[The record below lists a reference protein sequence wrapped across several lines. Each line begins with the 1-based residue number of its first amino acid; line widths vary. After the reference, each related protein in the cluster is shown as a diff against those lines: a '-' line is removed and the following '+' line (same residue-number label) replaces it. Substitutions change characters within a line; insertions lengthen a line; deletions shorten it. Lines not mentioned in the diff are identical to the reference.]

1 MADRFCVVG
10 LGEMLWDVFPT
21 GPVFG
26 GAPANV
32 ACHAAAL
39 GADAAMVSCVGTDEL
54 GQQALAALAERD
66 VGTSTVAPSAQYPTG
81 TVQVHLSED
90 GQPSYEIMRQVAWD
104 NVPWTPE
111 VEALAARADAVCF
124 GSLAQRC
131 ETTRETIRRFL
142 RKTRPNCLR
151 VFDVNLR
158 QDYFS
163 DEILRESLKLANVL
177 KLNDEEAPVVAKAC
191 YGESMGDPID
201 RLANEYDLR
210 LVALTLGS
218 KGAILAADGKRHEQ
232 PAPETKVADT
242 VGAGDSFTAAMILG
256 TLAGRPLA
264 DIAAQA
270 AAVAAYVCSQPGA
283 TPVLPQSLTSDLS
296 KKFRTD

>member
-1 MADRFCVVG
+1 
-10 LGEMLWDVFPT
+10 MLWDVFPT

-39 GADAAMVSCVGTDEL
+39 GADAAMVSCVGSDEL
-54 GQQALAALAERD
+54 GNRAINALAERHVD
-66 VGTSTVAPSAQYPTG
+66 TSTVARLPQYPTG
-81 TVQVHLSED
+81 TVQVHLSEA
-90 GQPSYEIMRQVAWD
+90 GQPSYEITRHVAWD
-104 NVPWTPE
+104 YVPWSAE
-111 VEALAARADAVCF
+111 IQALAESADAVCF

-131 ETTRETIRRFL
+131 DTTRETIRRFL
-142 RKTRPNCLR
+142 RATRPDCLR

-158 QDYFS
+158 QDFFN
-163 DEILRESLKLANVL
+163 DEILRESLGLANVL

-191 YGESMGDPID
+191 FGHPTDDPID
-201 RLANEYDLR
+201 RLTEEFDLR

-218 KGAILAADGKRHEQ
+218 KGAILAAGGERHQE
-232 PAPETKVADT
+232 PAPEAKVADT

-256 TLAGRPLA
+256 TLAGKTLSET
-264 DIAAQA
+264 AARA

-283 TPVLPQSLTSDLS
+283 TPVLPQSLTDG
-296 KKFRTD
+296 F

>member
-1 MADRFCVVG
+1 
-10 LGEMLWDVFPT
+10 VFPT

-39 GADAAMVSCVGTDEL
+39 GADAAMVSAVGTDDL
-54 GQQALAALAERD
+54 GEKAIAALDERGVD
-66 VGTSTVAPSAQYPTG
+66 TSTVARSTEYPTG
-81 TVQVHLSED
+81 TVQVHLSD
-90 GQPSYEIMRQVAWD
+90 AGQPSYEIMRQVAWD
-104 NVPWTPE
+104 YVPWTPQ

-124 GSLAQRC
+124 GSLAQRS

-142 RKTRPNCLR
+142 RTTRPECLR

-158 QDYFS
+158 QDFFN
-163 DEILRESLKLANVL
+163 DEILRESLELANVL
-177 KLNDEEAPVVAKAC
+177 KLNDEEAPVVAQAC
-191 YGESMGDPID
+191 FGEPLDDPVD
-201 RLANEYDLR
+201 RLTEQFDLR

-218 KGAILAADGKRHEQ
+218 KGAILAAGGKRHRE
-232 PAPETKVADT
+232 PAPETRIADT

-264 DIAAQA
+264 DIAARA
-270 AAVAAYVCSQPGA
+270 TAVAAYVCSQPGA
-283 TPVLPQSLTSDLS
+283 TPVLPDSLTGT
-296 KKFRTD
+296 FQ